1 MLWVVHREEYDTV
14 NVYVVDAYTAEGA
27 AMIANAKWHTSSFKA
42 SDFSVAG
49 DNAVKITK
57 Q

>member
-1 MLWVVHREEYDTV
+1 MLWTVQREEYGTV

-27 AMIANAKWHTSSFKA
+27 AMIANARWHTSSFKA
-42 SDFSVAG
+42 EDFIQAH

>member
-1 MLWVVHREEYDTV
+1 MLWTVQREEYGTI
-14 NVYVVDAYTAEGA
+14 NVYIVSAYSAEGA
-27 AMIANAKWHTSSFKA
+27 AMAANAKWHTSSFKA
-42 SDFSVAG
+42 ADFTPTD